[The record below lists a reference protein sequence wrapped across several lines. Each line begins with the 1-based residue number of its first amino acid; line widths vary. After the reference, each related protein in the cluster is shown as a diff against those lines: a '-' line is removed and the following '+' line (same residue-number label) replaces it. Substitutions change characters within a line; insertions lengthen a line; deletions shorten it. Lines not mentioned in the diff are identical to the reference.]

1 MKVIGPLSDTSISP
15 RENELK
21 ALSTFFSKACI
32 VGKWAPDE
40 ATNQRLS
47 KLKRVNSHNMAKT
60 VKLFLGRNKIQLKG

>member
-47 KLKRVNSHNMAKT
+47 KLKRVNSQHGK
-60 VKLFLGRNKIQLKG
+60 KSIIIFRKK